1 MHDKNY
7 RVLANIK
14 LDYII
19 QTKKTNVIVYVIK
32 KKVIEFVIELLR

>member
-32 KKVIEFVIELLR
+32 KKVIEFVIEL